1 MQASSLLLSHAAH
14 RRHVQAHYHAGRC
27 LSAAALCMEP
37 GQWSVRER
45 PRSEPHCRTHV
56 SAVTPPLCGPQTY
69 THTHRVTQRTS
80 LSSLTNLYMDSL
92 THSLSDKS
100 QCDPFHVLIPL
111 FVNWFRLCD
120 TTGASINLTDLSLL
134 FFCCCFFIKKLQ
146 RMQLSVVQ
154 CNKAICVNYVEH
166 SRASKSRYTTG
177 TNKPPKVEKSS

>member
-1 MQASSLLLSHAAH
+1 MRGGVSRPLHYAWSLVSGVWERGPGASHTVGHMSAQSHHLSVDLKH
-14 RRHVQAHYHAGRC
+14 
-27 LSAAALCMEP
+27 
-37 GQWSVRER
+37 
-45 PRSEPHCRTHV
+45 
-56 SAVTPPLCGPQTY
+56 

-100 QCDPFHVLIPL
+100 QCDPFRVLIPL

-166 SRASKSRYTTG
+166 SRASESRYTTG

>member
-14 RRHVQAHYHAGRC
+14 SRHVQAHYHAGRC
-27 LSAAALCMEP
+27 LSAAALCIEP

-56 SAVTPPLCGPQTY
+56 SAVTPPLCGPQT
-69 THTHRVTQRTS
+69 HTHKVTQRTS

-100 QCDPFHVLIPL
+100 QCDPFRVSIPL

-120 TTGASINLTDLSLL
+120 TTQACINLRDLSLL
-134 FFCCCFFIKKLQ
+134 FFVVVVFLQ
-146 RMQLSVVQ
+146 RNCSE
-154 CNKAICVNYVEH
+154 C
-166 SRASKSRYTTG
+166 S
-177 TNKPPKVEKSS
+177 